1 MRYLED
7 CNGKQRLTR
16 IAPASLSTFEAHTR
30 LAMQTIGFGDFHPE
44 TTEAKWCALLFVPIV
59 VAATGYILGK

>member
-1 MRYLED
+1 MQYRED
-7 CNGKQRLTR
+7 CNGKWSDQHSTRLV
-16 IAPASLSTFEAHTR
+16 IYEAHAR

-44 TTEAKWCALLFVPIV
+44 TTEAKWCALIFVPIV

>member
-1 MRYLED
+1 MQYAKTATVSGSD
-7 CNGKQRLTR
+7 QHSTRLV
-16 IAPASLSTFEAHTR
+16 IYEAHTR